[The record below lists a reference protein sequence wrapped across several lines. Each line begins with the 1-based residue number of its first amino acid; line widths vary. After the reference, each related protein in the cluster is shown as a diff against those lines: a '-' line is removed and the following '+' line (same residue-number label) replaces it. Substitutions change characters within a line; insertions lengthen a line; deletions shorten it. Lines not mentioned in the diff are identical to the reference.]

1 MRIIVMFDLPT
12 LTSKDK
18 RNYILFRKFLIKN
31 VYMMLQYSIY
41 TKIAINRNA
50 MDMHIKKL
58 KINIPEKGLIQL
70 LAITEKQFADMQL
83 LLGEEN
89 SKNKIQSVE
98 RVYVI

>member
-31 VYMMLQYSIY
+31 GYMMLQYSIY

-58 KINIPEKGLIQL
+58 KINIPEKGLFNCWRLQKSNL
-70 LAITEKQFADMQL
+70 LICSF
-83 LLGEEN
+83 
-89 SKNKIQSVE
+89 
-98 RVYVI
+98 Y

>member
-12 LTSKDK
+12 LTNKDK

-31 VYMMLQYSIY
+31 GYMMLQYSIY

-58 KINIPEKGLIQL
+58 VL
-70 LAITEKQFADMQL
+70 
-83 LLGEEN
+83 
-89 SKNKIQSVE
+89 
-98 RVYVI
+98 

>member
-31 VYMMLQYSIY
+31 GYMMLQYSIY

-50 MDMHIKKL
+50 MDLHIKKL
-58 KINIPEKGLIQL
+58 KIFKSMIN
-70 LAITEKQFADMQL
+70 
-83 LLGEEN
+83 
-89 SKNKIQSVE
+89 
-98 RVYVI
+98 